1 MQEVPIQAI
10 PSQVVSVVLD
20 GQNVQIKIYQKD
32 QGVFVDVNSDSVDV
46 GIGTIARNAVQLVS
60 RDYAGFR
67 GNLMFLDIQG
77 DLDPAYAD
85 FNTRYKFIYLTAEEY
100 ALI

>member
-1 MQEVPIQAI
+1 MQEIPIQAI
-10 PSQVVSVVLD
+10 PSQVVRTVLA

-46 GIGTIARNAVQLVS
+46 GIGTIARNAVPLVC
-60 RDYAGFR
+60 RDYAGFL
-67 GNLMFLDIQG
+67 GNLMFLDTQG
-77 DLDPAYAD
+77 NIDPDYAS
-85 FNTRYKFIYLTAEEY
+85 FNTRYRLIYLTAAEY

>member
-1 MQEVPIQAI
+1 MQEIPIQSI
-10 PSQVVSVVLD
+10 PSQVVRTVLA

-46 GIGTIARNAVQLVS
+46 GIGTIARNAVPLVC
-60 RDYAGFR
+60 RDYARFL
-67 GNLMFLDIQG
+67 GNLLFLDTQG
-77 DLDPAYAD
+77 NLDPDYTG
-85 FNTRYKFIYLTAEEY
+85 FNNRYRLVYLTAEEY